1 MFRRI
6 VLVALAAVL
15 GLSAIGMASGTVK
28 AESETLKIGLLS
40 DQSGNLK
47 QYGKELE
54 QGFML
59 GLKYA
64 TDGKMEVA
72 GRKIEVITKDNASK
86 PDVGAS
92 QAREVVEK
100 DGAEILVG
108 APASPVALQIQQ
120 VAKDKDVILM
130 AGPSASPSITGENF
144 NLNTFRVCRNTDQD
158 FAALATILKET
169 GIKKI
174 IVFAI
179 DTDFGR
185 QGAKGAEASYRPL
198 GFDFAPTIYA
208 PQETT
213 DFTPYLQQI
222 LSSGADGLQIVWAGD
237 TSVPLFKQLGE
248 LGVLKKLTL
257 ITSFNSNPI
266 VKAVTFAGQIGGIG
280 SIVYHYTLP
289 KNPVN
294 DWLVQNN
301 KKDYNEWPD
310 LFTECGFASAQALIA
325 GLNATKGDSSPK
337 MMIPALEGLKFD
349 GPRGSYY
356 IRKSDHQALLP
367 IYIVKLVNLTDPD
380 YKFYELV
387 KIVPADVTMPPCKLK
402 GEFADRCKLDVTP
415 AASTGAAAT
424 ASK

>member
-1 MFRRI
+1 MFRRVVLI
-6 VLVALAAVL
+6 ALVAAL
-15 GLSAIGMASGTVK
+15 GLSVIGLTSSPATAQG
-28 AESETLKIGLLS
+28 EPLKIAVMS

-64 TDGKMEVA
+64 TEGKMEVA
-72 GRKIEVITKDNASK
+72 GRKIEVIVKDNASK

-92 QAREVVEK
+92 QAREVIEK
-100 DGAEILVG
+100 DGVEILVG
-108 APASPVALQIQQ
+108 SPASPVALQIQQ

-130 AGPSASPSITGENF
+130 AGPSASPSVTGDNF

-185 QGAKGAEASYRPL
+185 QGAAGAEASYKPL
-198 GFDFAPTIYA
+198 GFEFAPTIYA

-248 LGVLKKLTL
+248 LGVLKKLAL

-266 VKAVTFAGQIGGIG
+266 VKAVTFEGQIGGIG

-294 DWLVQNN
+294 DWLVENN

-310 LFTECGFASAQALIA
+310 LFTECGFASAQALVA
-325 GLNATKGDSSPK
+325 GLNATKGDTTPQAL
-337 MMIPALEGLKFD
+337 IPALEGLKFE
-349 GPRGSYY
+349 GPRGEYY

-367 IYIVKLVNLTDPD
+367 IFIARLVNLTDSD

-387 KIVPADVTMPPCKLK
+387 KTVPADVTMPPCKLK
-402 GEFADRCKLDVTP
+402 SEFAERCALDVVP
-415 AASTGAAAT
+415 GAAATAAAT